1 MATRNTQSSN
11 VTELSFAEEL
21 ENCIGELPVTPVWYK
36 LDPNSYSDFG
46 ADLTLTPREPITKD
60 RQKRKGVITDVDAS
74 GGFNLDFTY
83 DNVWRLLQG
92 FFYKDVNETE
102 TTVPLNSAQIVIT
115 NVDATGDTYDAASGL
130 GSFIDGHL
138 IFAEKFGD
146 AGNNGLKH
154 VTASSATD
162 VTVSEALVNDASPA
176 SDAFF
181 RTVGFEFD
189 VATVDVDVSGDL
201 PKLSR
206 ASGAVDWTTIGLSA
220 GDFIFVGGDGATE
233 DFVNTENN
241 GFGRVKSITADA
253 IEFDKF
259 DATMVTETGTGL
271 TIQIFFGD
279 RLNND
284 TDGNNIDRR
293 TYNLERTLG
302 EDGVGTQSEY
312 LVGATPNEIT
322 LNISESDKVT
332 MDMSFVAQNHENRT
346 GTVGVKTGTRADF
359 TEEGAF
365 NTSSDMSRIKIAT
378 VSATDEAPTSLV
390 AYISELSLVI
400 SNGVFANKA
409 IGVTGA
415 LEMGEAMFDVNGS
428 MSAYFADVSASNA
441 IKANNNVSLDFA
453 IVQNNRGFAV
463 DIPLIALGGGRVDVA
478 SQESLKMPLDME
490 GAKDDTL
497 EYTVSMTRYA
507 YLPTVA
513 G

>member
-1 MATRNTQSSN
+1 MARQTQSSN
-11 VTELSFAEEL
+11 VTELSYAL
-21 ENCIGELPVTPVWYK
+21 EVTDSIGTLPATPVWYK

-83 DNVWRLLQG
+83 DNVWRLIQG
-92 FFYKDVNETE
+92 FFYKDVAEQQ
-102 TTVPLNSAQIVIT
+102 TTIPLNGTQIAIT

-130 GSFIDGHL
+130 GSFVVGQL
-138 IFAEKFGD
+138 IFAENFGD
-146 AGNNGLKH
+146 AGNNGLKN
-154 VTASSATD
+154 VTSASATD
-162 VTVSEALVNDASPA
+162 VGVSQALVDDVSPSADAI
-176 SDAFF
+176 F
-181 RTVGFEFD
+181 RTVGFQFD
-189 VATVDVDVSGDL
+189 SATVDVDVSGDL

-206 ASGAVDWTTIGLSA
+206 ASGAVDWTTIGLNA
-220 GDFIFVGGDGATE
+220 GDFIYVGGDGAIT

-241 GFGRVKSITADA
+241 GFGRIKSITASE
-253 IEFDKF
+253 IIFDKF

-271 TIQIFFGD
+271 TVQIFFGD
-279 RLNND
+279 RINND
-284 TDGNNIDRR
+284 TDGNNIARR

-302 EDGVGTQSEY
+302 NDGSGTQSEY
-312 LVGATPNEIT
+312 LIGATPNEIT
-322 LNISESDKVT
+322 INIAEADKVT
-332 MDMSFVAQNHENRT
+332 MDMSFIGKDHENRT
-346 GTVGVKTGTRADF
+346 GTLGVKSGTRKSF

-390 AYISELSLVI
+390 AYISELNLTI
-400 SNGVFANKA
+400 SNGVFPNKA

-415 LEMGEAMFDVNGS
+415 LEMGEGMFDVSGS
-428 MSAYFADVSASNA
+428 MSAYFADITASNA
-441 IKANNNVSLDFA
+441 IKANSDVSLDFA
-453 IVQNNRGFAV
+453 IVQNNRGFVV
-463 DIPLIALGGGRVDVA
+463 DIPLISLGGGRVDVA
-478 SQESLKMPLDME
+478 SQEPLKMPLDMS